1 MTWGNKSFLGDSDG
15 EGLADTE
22 SLGPYLASDGSP
34 VMIWKLKPGELI
46 SSTDLLVHPK
56 NYLSFASKCYR

>member
-34 VMIWKLKPGELI
+34 VMI
-46 SSTDLLVHPK
+46 
-56 NYLSFASKCYR
+56 